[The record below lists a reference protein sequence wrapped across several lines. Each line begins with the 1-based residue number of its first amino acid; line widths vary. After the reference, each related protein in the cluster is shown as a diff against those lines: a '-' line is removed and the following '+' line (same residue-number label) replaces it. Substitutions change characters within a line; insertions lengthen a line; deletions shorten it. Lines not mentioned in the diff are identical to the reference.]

1 MHSLR
6 YQIVITNLTQNI
18 QQITYL
24 TPGPKINTEIHTLLI
39 PDGGNPG
46 DNIQIAIKNAQ
57 HELHILASL
66 NIPPPPAHYSSR
78 NGIAK
83 VTAKTDRGFILVVD
97 YLRKK
102 GEWKLS
108 RGTISIPEPPNV
120 LKRVAEFVQ
129 ASYILTVIQDQIDA
143 FQREMNAALTEKW
156 RLEGLL
162 EDARNIVAN
171 RERDIGVLRGMLE
184 DERGK
189 LEDNLVRFGS

>member
-6 YQIVITNLTQNI
+6 YQIVITNLTQNT
-18 QQITYL
+18 QRITYL
-24 TPGPKINTEIHTLLI
+24 TPGPTIDQDIHTLLI

-46 DNIQIAIKNAQ
+46 DNIQIAIENAD

-83 VTAKTDRGFILVVD
+83 VTAKSDRGFILVVE

-102 GEWKLS
+102 SVWKLV
-108 RGTISIPEPPNV
+108 RGTVNIPDPPDIM
-120 LKRVAEFVQ
+120 KRVAEFVK

-143 FQREMNAALTEKW
+143 FQREMNSALTEKW

-162 EDARNIVAN
+162 EDARKIIAN
-171 RERDIGVLRGMLE
+171 RERDIGILQGMLE

-189 LEDNLVRFGS
+189 LEDNQVRF